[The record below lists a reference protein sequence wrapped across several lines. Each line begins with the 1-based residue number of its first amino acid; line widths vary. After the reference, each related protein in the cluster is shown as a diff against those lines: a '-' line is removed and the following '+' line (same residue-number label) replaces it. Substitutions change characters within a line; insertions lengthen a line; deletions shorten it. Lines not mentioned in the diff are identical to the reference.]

1 MEAGAGLFSRHAERM
16 TAEALT
22 DTRVVVVNGA
32 RQVGKSTLAEL
43 IAARS
48 VGARELYLDDQAVR
62 AAAEA
67 DPSAFVRH
75 DGLLMIDEI
84 QRVPELLLA
93 IKREVDRDSGL
104 GGRLIGMSEERAKA
118 PRAAA
123 ICGHCWRTSRSARS
137 RASSPGQKSLCS
149 SSTIATAIR

>member
-1 MEAGAGLFSRHAERM
+1 VKAAAPPAAAANSGGVLSEEFLA
-16 TAEALT
+16 
-22 DTRVVVVNGA
+22 
-32 RQVGKSTLAEL
+32 QVGKSTLADL

-93 IKREVDRDSGL
+93 IRREVDRWDSL
-104 GGRLIGMSEERAKA
+104 
-118 PRAAA
+118 PAADTQA
-123 ICGHCWRTSRSARS
+123 A
-137 RASSPGQKSLCS
+137 
-149 SSTIATAIR
+149 

>member
-1 MEAGAGLFSRHAERM
+1 MAAE
-16 TAEALT
+16 TLS

-43 IAARS
+43 IVDRS
-48 VGARELYLDDQAVR
+48 AGARELFLDDQAVR
-62 AAAEA
+62 AAAQA

-93 IKREVDRDSGL
+93 IKREVDRDPRP
-104 GGRLIGMSEERAKA
+104 GRFLLTG
-118 PRAAA
+118 
-123 ICGHCWRTSRSARS
+123 SARFVWV
-137 RASSPGQKSLCS
+137 RG
-149 SSTIATAIR
+149 